1 MTQPTSKDIKHI
13 AELEIFRGSK
23 SVAHLRRTK
32 QGCELELSDEFLE
45 DSSFKHL
52 TYTIGKNRKVIQH
65 RGVNLPA
72 FFAGLLPEGLRLKA
86 LVSELKT
93 SEDDLFSILAAT
105 GEHTV
110 GDIYTLAKP
119 FERSPLKTLAVKE
132 VDFYQLFEEDISK
145 GFRTRG
151 EEGLSGVQEKISAS
165 MISFPVNVAKKN
177 KSYILKL
184 NPKDKPNLT
193 SNESQCL
200 KLAKKCGLKVNN
212 AKIVYDKN
220 KNPGLLVERFD
231 RVEKNGTPIK
241 VHQEDACQ
249 FLNRYP
255 ADKYRLSFQEI
266 AKGIEE
272 IATAPKIEL
281 LKLLQLYVFSY
292 LIGNGDLHAKNIS
305 LQTDLN
311 TGRIQLTP
319 AYDLICTYI
328 YKDRKMAL
336 KLNGRDDEFKRE
348 AFLTWGENFGLTK
361 SVVNNMIDDL
371 VERLKKNQAL
381 LFSIAN
387 LSEKDRSLV
396 EKMLKSRMEKL
407 DQ

>member
-1 MTQPTSKDIKHI
+1 M
-13 AELEIFRGSK
+13 
-23 SVAHLRRTK
+23 
-32 QGCELELSDEFLE
+32 
-45 DSSFKHL
+45 
-52 TYTIGKNRKVIQH
+52 
-65 RGVNLPA
+65 
-72 FFAGLLPEGLRLKA
+72 
-86 LVSELKT
+86 SELKT
-93 SEDDLFSILAAT
+93 SEDDLFTILAAT

-119 FERSPLKTLAVKE
+119 FERSPLKTLAIKE
-132 VDFYQLFEEDISK
+132 VDFYKLFEEDISK

-193 SNESQCL
+193 SNELQCL
-200 KLAKKCGLKVNN
+200 KLAKKCGLKVNK

-231 RVEKNGTPIK
+231 RVEKNGKALK

-266 AKGIEE
+266 GNGIENL
-272 IATAPKIEL
+272 ATAPKIEL

-305 LQTDLN
+305 LQTDRD

-336 KLNGRDDEFKRE
+336 KLNGRDDNFKRDS
-348 AFLTWGENFGLTK
+348 FLIWGENFGISK
-361 SVVNNMIDDL
+361 SAVNNMIDDL
-371 VERLKKNQAL
+371 IGRLKKNQDL
-381 LFSIAN
+381 LFSI
-387 LSEKDRSLV
+387 EKLQKKDQTLL
-396 EKMLKSRMEKL
+396 EKMLENRLKDLSPPH
-407 DQ
+407 